1 MTPRHLLTPGRAGA
15 ASAALALVLASAATG
30 SPVSAAGSEGTDVP
44 QGTVAY
50 RSVARFATAGKPRDL
65 LLHPDSKKL
74 YVGSDDLPETADV
87 NESGLHV
94 LDPADGKVR
103 STIGQAPGST
113 GTLGRRAVRQ
123 LLAPLPGDG
132 TVFSYPLRGIGTA
145 KDGDAAAAGAW
156 VPGAAVT
163 HATAGLTPSTVL
175 VAQGPVLSEV
185 DIATAAVKR
194 SVTLEGGDG
203 FAVDAARGTVWF
215 TDIGNRRM
223 YRIDAATFQVAATVE
238 LPAGEGFGGFTEVD
252 PETGAVW
259 VGLDS
264 SVVVHDATGKRLG
277 TLRGSGSDMPRAA
290 GFDATTHEAFVVWQD
305 AGDTSQP
312 GSDNDGALTVHRTR
326 DLQEVVKPV
335 VLPGIHVQLGSAAV
349 AVEPGGATVFVSDPV
364 AGRVIRLERATSPR
378 VTRSP
383 ADRSVAAGTEV
394 SLTAEAEGTPR
405 PTVAWQVSTD
415 AGRTWQPVAGAT
427 APTYTFTAALSDSG
441 RRYRAE
447 FSNDVGVVRSAVA
460 TLTVTIA
467 DTTTGGSSGGS
478 TTTGGTGG
486 TGTAG
491 SANSTGSVGSAGSA
505 GSAAGGSDGGSGG
518 AGGSDS
524 TSGTSGTS
532 GTPGSVGG
540 GSAGATVGGG
550 DHTNPNGGAL
560 ASTGVAVASLAGS
573 AVVLTG
579 AGCVLMRRA
588 RQRNT
593 G

>member
-1 MTPRHLLTPGRAGA
+1 MTPRHPLTPGRAGA

-30 SPVSAAGSEGTDVP
+30 SPVSAAGSEGADVP

-50 RSVARFATAGKPRDL
+50 RSVARFTTAGKPRDL
-65 LLHPDSKKL
+65 MLHPDSKKL
-74 YVGSDDLPETADV
+74 YVGSDDLPDTADV

-94 LDPADGKVR
+94 LDPVDGKVR
-103 STIGQAPGST
+103 STVGQAPGPT

-132 TVFSYPLRGIGTA
+132 AVFSYPLRGIGTA

-223 YRIDAATFQVAATVE
+223 YRIDAATFKVTATVE

-277 TLRGSGSDMPRAA
+277 TLRGSGSDVPRAA
-290 GFDATTHEAFVVWQD
+290 GFDTTTHEAFVVWQD

-312 GSDNDGALTVHRTR
+312 GSDNDGTLTVHRTR
-326 DLQEVVKPV
+326 DLQEAVKPV
-335 VLPGIHVQLGSAAV
+335 VLPGVHVQLGSAAV

-364 AGRVIRLERATSPR
+364 AGSIIRLERATSPR
-378 VTRSP
+378 VIRGP
-383 ADRSVAAGTEV
+383 ADRSVAAGAEV

-415 AGRTWQPVAGAT
+415 AGRTWQAVAGAT

-447 FSNDVGVVRSAVA
+447 FSNDVGVVRTAAA

-467 DTTTGGSSGGS
+467 DTTTGGSGGGS

-486 TGTAG
+486 TGP
-491 SANSTGSVGSAGSA
+491 TGPAGSA
-505 GSAAGGSDGGSGG
+505 GSTAGGSDGGSGG

-524 TSGTSGTS
+524 RSDASGTSGTS

-550 DHTNPNGGAL
+550 DHTAPHGGTL
-560 ASTGVAVASLAGS
+560 ASTGVAVGSLAGS
-573 AVVLTG
+573 AVVLTA
-579 AGCVLMRRA
+579 AGWVLMRRA
-588 RQRNT
+588 RSRTT

>member
-1 MTPRHLLTPGRAGA
+1 MTPRHPLTPGRAGA

-30 SPVSAAGSEGTDVP
+30 SPVAAAGGEGTDVP

-50 RSVARFATAGKPRDL
+50 RSVAQFTTAGKPRDL

-87 NESGLHV
+87 NESGLHA
-94 LDPADGKVR
+94 LDPADGRVR
-103 STIGQAPGST
+103 STVGQAPGPT

-132 TVFSYPLRGIGTA
+132 AVFFYPLRGIGSA

-185 DIATAAVKR
+185 DTATAAVKR
-194 SVTLEGGDG
+194 SVTLEGGDT

-238 LPAGEGFGGFTEVD
+238 LPDGEGFGGFTEVD

-259 VGLDS
+259 VGLDT
-264 SVVVHDATGKRLG
+264 SVVVHDAAGKRLG
-277 TLRGSGSDMPRAA
+277 TLRGAGTDMPRAA

-312 GSDNDGALTVHRTR
+312 GSDDDGKLTVHRTR
-326 DLQEVVKPV
+326 DLQEVAKPV
-335 VLPGIHVQLGSAAV
+335 VLPGMHVQLGSAAV
-349 AVEPGGATVFVSDPV
+349 AVAPGGAAVFVSDPV
-364 AGRVIRLERATSPR
+364 HGRITRLERATSPK
-378 VTRSP
+378 VTGNP
-383 ADRSVAAGTEV
+383 ADQAVAAGSRV
-394 SLTAEAEGTPR
+394 SLTAEAEGTPK

-415 AGRTWQPVAGAT
+415 AGRTWQAVAGAT
-427 APTYTFTAALSDSG
+427 SPTYTFTAALSDSG

-447 FSNDVGVVRSAVA
+447 FGNDVGVGRTAAA

-467 DTTTGGSSGGS
+467 DPAAGGKGDGGSA
-478 TTTGGTGG
+478 TTGGTGG
-486 TGTAG
+486 TGSTGSTGWAG
-491 SANSTGSVGSAGSA
+491 SAT
-505 GSAAGGSDGGSGG
+505 GGSDGGSGG
-518 AGGSDS
+518 AGGSDG
-524 TSGTSGTS
+524 TSGTSGRS

-550 DHTNPNGGAL
+550 DHTAPGAGGAL
-560 ASTGVAVASLAGS
+560 ASTGVAVASLTAS
-573 AVVLTG
+573 AVVLTA
-579 AGCVLMRRA
+579 AGWVLTRRA
-588 RQRNT
+588 RPRST

>member
-1 MTPRHLLTPGRAGA
+1 MTPRHPLTPGRAGA

-30 SPVSAAGSEGTDVP
+30 SPVSAAGGEGADVP

-50 RSVARFATAGKPRDL
+50 RSVAQFTTAGKPRDL

-103 STIGQAPGST
+103 STVGQAPGPT
-113 GTLGRRAVRQ
+113 GTLGRRAMRQ

-132 TVFSYPLRGIGTA
+132 AVFSYPLRGIGTA

-185 DIATAAVKR
+185 DIATAAVRR

-215 TDIGNRRM
+215 TDIAHRRM
-223 YRIDAATFQVAATVE
+223 YRIDAASFQVTETVE

-277 TLRGSGSDMPRAA
+277 TLRGAGTDMPRAA
-290 GFDATTHEAFVVWQD
+290 AFDATTHQAFVVWQD
-305 AGDTSQP
+305 AGDSSQP
-312 GSDNDGALTVHRTR
+312 GSDDDGTLTVHRAR
-326 DLQEVVKPV
+326 DLQEVAKPV
-335 VLPGIHVQLGSAAV
+335 VLPGLHVQLGSAAV
-349 AVEPGGATVFVSDPV
+349 AVEPGGASVFVSDPV
-364 AGRVIRLERATSPR
+364 AGRITRLERATSPR

-394 SLTAEAEGTPR
+394 SLTAEAEGVPR
-405 PTVAWQVSTD
+405 PTVVWQVSTD
-415 AGRTWQPVAGAT
+415 AGRTWQAVAGAT
-427 APTYTFTAALSDSG
+427 SPTYTFTAALSDSG

-447 FSNDVGVVRSAVA
+447 FGNDAGVGRTAEA
-460 TLTVTIA
+460 TLTVTIP
-467 DTTTGGSSGGS
+467 DPTTGGSGPS
-478 TTTGGTGG
+478 TAGGTGSTDG
-486 TGTAG
+486 TG
-491 SANSTGSVGSAGSA
+491 STGSAGSTT
-505 GSAAGGSDGGSGG
+505 GGSDGGSDG
-518 AGGSDS
+518 A
-524 TSGTSGTS
+524 S
-532 GTPGSVGG
+532 GTPGSVGV
-540 GSAGATVGGG
+540 GSTGATVGGG
-550 DHTNPNGGAL
+550 NHTAPSGGAL
-560 ASTGVAVASLAGS
+560 ASTGATVATLAGS
-573 AVVLTG
+573 AVALTAAGWVLLRRTRPRSTG
-579 AGCVLMRRA
+579 
-588 RQRNT
+588 
-593 G
+593 

>member
-1 MTPRHLLTPGRAGA
+1 MTPRHLLTPARAGA

-30 SPVSAAGSEGTDVP
+30 TPVSAAGGEGADVP

-50 RSVARFATAGKPRDL
+50 RAVAQFTTAGKPRDL

-103 STIGQAPGST
+103 STVGQAPGP
-113 GTLGRRAVRQ
+113 GGVLGRRAVRQ
-123 LLAPLPGDG
+123 LVAPLPGDG
-132 TVFSYPLRGIGTA
+132 AVFFYPLRGIGTA

-163 HATAGLTPSTVL
+163 HAAPGLTPSTVL

-185 DIATAAVKR
+185 DIATATVKR

-223 YRIDAATFQVAATVE
+223 HRIDTATFKVTATVE
-238 LPAGEGFGGFTEVD
+238 LPAGDGFGGFTEVD

-277 TLRGSGSDMPRAA
+277 TLRGTGTDVPRAA
-290 GFDATTHEAFVVWQD
+290 GFDATTHEAYVVWQD

-312 GSDNDGALTVHRTR
+312 GSDNNGALTVHRTR
-326 DLQEVVKPV
+326 DLQEAAKPV
-335 VLPGIHVQLGSAAV
+335 VLPGVHAQLGSAAV
-349 AVEPGGATVFVSDPV
+349 AVEPGGAAVFVSDPV
-364 AGRVIRLERATSPR
+364 AGRITRLERATSPR
-378 VTRSP
+378 VTKGP
-383 ADRSVAAGTEV
+383 ADRSVVAGTRV

-415 AGRTWQPVAGAT
+415 AGRTWRAVEGAT
-427 APTYTFTAALSDSG
+427 SPTYTFTAAVSDSG

-447 FSNDVGVVRSAVA
+447 FSNDAGASRTEPA

-467 DTTTGGSSGGS
+467 DTATGGGNGGSTATGGS

-486 TGTAG
+486 TGGNGGT
-491 SANSTGSVGSAGSA
+491 NSTGSTGGS
-505 GSAAGGSDGGSGG
+505 AGGSDGGSAG
-518 AGGSDS
+518 AP
-524 TSGTSGTS
+524 GT
-532 GTPGSVGG
+532 VGG
-540 GSAGATVGGG
+540 GSAGSTVAGGTQTG
-550 DHTNPNGGAL
+550 PTGGAL
-560 ASTGVAVASLAGS
+560 ASTGVAVTSLAGS
-573 AVVLTG
+573 AVVLTA
-579 AGCVLMRRA
+579 AGWVLLRRA
-588 RQRNT
+588 RPRT
-593 G
+593 GT

>member
-1 MTPRHLLTPGRAGA
+1 MTPRHPLTPGRAGA

-30 SPVSAAGSEGTDVP
+30 SPVAAAGGEGFDVP
-44 QGTVAY
+44 RGTVAY
-50 RSVARFATAGKPRDL
+50 RPVAQFGTAGRPRDL

-103 STIGQAPGST
+103 STVGQAPGPT

-132 TVFSYPLRGIGTA
+132 AVFFYPLRGIGTA

-175 VAQGPVLSEV
+175 VAQGSVLSEV
-185 DIATAAVKR
+185 EIATAAVKR

-203 FAVDAARGTVWF
+203 FAVDAARGAVWF
-215 TDIGNRRM
+215 TDVGNRRM
-223 YRIDAATFQVAATVE
+223 HRIDAATLTVTATVE
-238 LPAGEGFGGFTEVD
+238 LPVGDGFAGFTEVE
-252 PETGAVW
+252 PGTGAVW
-259 VGLDS
+259 VGLDT

-277 TLRGSGSDMPRAA
+277 ILKGGADMPRAA
-290 GFDATTHEAFVVWQD
+290 SFDATTHEAFVVWQD
-305 AGDTSQP
+305 PGDTSQP
-312 GSDNDGALTVHRTR
+312 GSDNNGALTVHRTR
-326 DLQEVVKPV
+326 DLQEAVKPV
-335 VLPGIHVQLGSAAV
+335 VLPGMHTQSGSAAV
-349 AVEPGGATVFVSDPV
+349 AVEPGGAVVLVSDPV
-364 AGRVIRLERATSPR
+364 AGKITRLERATAPR
-378 VTRSP
+378 VTGNP
-383 ADRSVAAGTEV
+383 ADRAVTAGTRV

-415 AGRTWQPVAGAT
+415 AGRTWRAVEGAT
-427 APTYTFTAALSDSG
+427 SPVHTFAAALSDNG

-447 FSNDVGVVRSAVA
+447 FVNDAGTVHSTAA
-460 TLTVTIA
+460 TLTVTIT
-467 DTTTGGSSGGS
+467 D

-486 TGTAG
+486 SGGTGGAG
-491 SANSTGSVGSAGSA
+491 STGSTGSTGPTGSTGSTTGGADGGPDGGPAGTGGA
-505 GSAAGGSDGGSGG
+505 AAGNP
-518 AGGSDS
+518 
-524 TSGTSGTS
+524 GT
-532 GTPGSVGG
+532 VAG

-550 DHTNPNGGAL
+550 TNATATGGAL

-573 AVVLTG
+573 AVVLTA
-579 AGCVLMRRA
+579 AGWVLMRRA
-588 RQRNT
+588 RQRT
-593 G
+593 DS